1 MSTRL
6 SRNLLAGFMGSAWT
20 AIIGLVVVPFYLRYM
35 GMEAYGLVGFFAT
48 MQALFQILDLG
59 LAPTIN
65 REVARGSAVGDLEP
79 ARNLVHTLSVV
90 YWGTS
95 ITIAAVAIVGGPLIA
110 QHWLNAN
117 KLPATTVTHAV
128 MLMGLIIAT
137 RWPSGMYSGA
147 LLGAQRLTVASF
159 INAAMVTVSNVGAVA
174 VLAFV
179 SPRIEAF
186 FIWQAAMGFVNVL
199 VLRMVAWK
207 IIGGSETSRF
217 DVAALRRVWR
227 FSAGMGFVAL
237 SELVLVQMDK
247 VLLSKFV
254 SLEDLGRYNLAGLA
268 TRVLYLFLFPVFS
281 AIYPRLSAM
290 VAGEQISQIIEFYKT
305 GTRLLLSVV
314 FPLAAFVAVFSTEIF
329 YVWTRDLAVA
339 RSIHWVVALL
349 LIGTAMN
356 GAMHFPY
363 ALQLA
368 YGKSQLPAMIN
379 GVLIAIFIPLVI
391 VLSLHYGIVGGA
403 AAWAILNT
411 AYFFIGT
418 WLTHRVILPGIA
430 IRWMALDVGIPMAFA
445 IVVVVLVGTWVQR
458 QGLNIWMAI
467 AAGAVLS
474 LLSFGLT
481 LLSSPHLWQR
491 SRRLVMTLSA

>member
-1 MSTRL
+1 
-6 SRNLLAGFMGSAWT
+6 MGSVWT
-20 AIIGLVVVPFYLRYM
+20 AMIGLLVVPFYLRYM

-48 MQALFQILDLG
+48 MQALFQVLDLG
-59 LAPTIN
+59 LAPTLN
-65 REVARGSAVGDLEP
+65 REVARGSALGDLAP

-95 ITIAAVAIVGGPLIA
+95 MTIAAVAILAGPVIA

-117 KLPATTVTHAV
+117 RLPTATVSHAV

-137 RWPSGMYSGA
+137 RWPSGMYLGA
-147 LLGAQRLTVASF
+147 VMGAQRLTIASF
-159 INAAMVTVSNVGAVA
+159 INASMVTVSNLGAVA
-174 VLAFV
+174 VLAFI

-186 FIWQAAMGFVNVL
+186 FLWQALMGFVNVV
-199 VLRMVAWK
+199 VLRTVAWR

-217 DVAALRRVWR
+217 DAEALKRVWR

-237 SELVLVQMDK
+237 SELVLVQLDK
-247 VLLSKFV
+247 VLLSRFV
-254 SLEDLGRYNLAGLA
+254 TLEDLGRYNLAGLA

-281 AIYPRLSAM
+281 SIYPRLSAM
-290 VAGEQISQIIEFYKT
+290 VASEQTASIIDFYKT
-305 GTRLLLSVV
+305 GTRMLLAVV
-314 FPLAAFVAVFSTEIF
+314 FPMAAFVAVFSTEIF
-329 YVWTRDLAVA
+329 YLWTRDLAVA
-339 RSIHWVVALL
+339 TSIHWVVTLL

-379 GVLIAIFIPLVI
+379 SVLIAVFIPLVI
-391 VLSLHYGIVGGA
+391 VLSLRYGILGGA

-411 AYFFIGT
+411 AYLFLGT
-418 WLTHRVILPGIA
+418 WLTHRSILQGIA
-430 IRWMALDVGIPMAFA
+430 TRWMLQDVGIPLALALVF
-445 IVVVVLVGTWVQR
+445 VVAGGTWVHR
-458 QGLNIWMAI
+458 QGLNTWTALICGAI
-467 AAGAVLS
+467 LAAAACGA
-474 LLSFGLT
+474 T
-481 LLSSPHLWQR
+481 LISSPHLLER